1 MDFKD
6 FCNQKM
12 DAQEQKTTKIKLSQ
26 PSEEQLKN
34 SAQEMLN
41 KYSNYSQDQ
50 LMQELISQTKQKQK
64 DGSLSPEKMEQMYQT
79 IYNILPQESRKNLQN
94 IFDRLK

>member
-12 DAQEQKTTKIKLSQ
+12 DSQEQKITKTKLSQ
-26 PSEEQLKN
+26 LSEEQLKN

-50 LMQELISQTKQKQK
+50 LMQELINQTKQKQK